1 MNLLSCSDFKEE
13 ERRKNEHKKEHPI
26 FNRAFNVA
34 VRIQDRQ
41 ELRTEKRLRDRGRI
55 ESFVS
60 TATSPRLRI
69 IAPIIGNLPFRIK
82 PIALHR
88 SFCGQKSAAK
98 SRIAPI
104 RFQCCFVLH
113 AEWREKDSFA

>member
-41 ELRTEKRLRDRGRI
+41 ELRTEKRLRNRGRI

-69 IAPIIGNLPFRIK
+69 VAPIIGNLRFRLK
-82 PIALHR
+82 PIPPHR
-88 SFCGQKSAAK
+88 SSCRQKRGRKPSTG
-98 SRIAPI
+98 PV
-104 RFQCCFVLH
+104 RFQ
-113 AEWREKDSFA
+113 R